1 MSTCMLTHNI
11 PDGSNVQSMLKSK
24 VLGLLAI
31 YLYIIYIY
39 ITYIRTVRDFNPYSN
54 IDVGMYS
61 FCGPM
66 LEDVFNIILAYIGYR
81 LYIGYTSPSQ
91 CGSAMLNH
99 C

>member
-39 ITYIRTVRDFNPYSN
+39 IYITYIRTVHDFNPYSN

-61 FCGPM
+61 FCGPCWRTYS
-66 LEDVFNIILAYIGYR
+66 ISYWHILAIGYILAIHLHLR
-81 LYIGYTSPSQ
+81 VVQRY
-91 CGSAMLNH
+91 
-99 C
+99 

>member
-39 ITYIRTVRDFNPYSN
+39 TLHTYVQYMISIHIATLMSECTHFVVP
-54 IDVGMYS
+54 VGGRIQYH
-61 FCGPM
+61 
-66 LEDVFNIILAYIGYR
+66 IGIYW
-81 LYIGYTSPSQ
+81 L
-91 CGSAMLNH
+91 
-99 C
+99 